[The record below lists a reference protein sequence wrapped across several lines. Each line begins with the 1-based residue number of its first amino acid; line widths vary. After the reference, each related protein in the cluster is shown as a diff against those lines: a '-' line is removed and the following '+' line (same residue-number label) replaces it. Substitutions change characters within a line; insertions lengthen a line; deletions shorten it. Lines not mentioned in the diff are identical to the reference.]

1 MDSDQ
6 KYFDLVAKELAA
18 RNLNP
23 GIWARALAESD
34 GDEAKARA
42 AYIRFRAQELKREDP
57 ANNWFW
63 ERPLSIWEGILAVI
77 GAVVLFVYLAKI
89 GFFR

>member
-23 GIWARALAESD
+23 GIWARALAESG
-34 GDEAKARA
+34 GDDARARA
-42 AYIRFRAQELKREDP
+42 AYIRLRAQELKDGD
-57 ANNWFW
+57 ANSKVGH
-63 ERPLSIWEGILAVI
+63 LSVLEGVLAFIAGIVFLYYFLI
-77 GAVVLFVYLAKI
+77 KGLLH
-89 GFFR
+89 